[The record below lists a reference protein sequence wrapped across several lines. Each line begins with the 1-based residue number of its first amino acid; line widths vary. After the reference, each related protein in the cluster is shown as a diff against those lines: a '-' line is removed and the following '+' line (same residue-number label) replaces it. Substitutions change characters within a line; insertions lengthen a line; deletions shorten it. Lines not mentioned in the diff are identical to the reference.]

1 MSNLKIKYAF
11 LTTESAEYYAV
22 DSFIAGY
29 ELHGGTWDGGTM
41 DVEEYVWTDSFSEE
55 YLDSLIANG
64 YDMVIRNSAYNTTL
78 LTEVP
83 DLISRGLLPVIP
95 AGGNYYRQQTAALN
109 KYSVV
114 LCGSGMRDVGNATA
128 FPCMFYDVSPYE
140 IPVEIVDIR
149 QCGTQY
155 TITEIARIS
164 STVIGIKLDGYSTE
178 ALLREIGIF
187 MYTNVLGSNHSD
199 LPIYISELAGTDI
212 TALPSGTKY
221 ISYVGN
227 GYFYITHSTSAG
239 TLTTYQSVS
248 AGKIYFGSTDTTLM
262 MLQMREYNLA
272 TTYTGIAIT
281 GVDDFDNSPNG
292 IRQVNEWISNQGFG
306 DKLTIRHN
314 LGGGSYTSGGEL
326 LFASES
332 YSTPFIAGQLAYIK
346 DTTGYD
352 WYDVIGNAIK
362 TSSSGGVFDTYSG
375 YGYLNANVGSDAL
388 IDISLEAPV
397 LTNDGSTKYHGNYYQ
412 YLSWSLVPY
421 AEQYE
426 LWFRGELLETF
437 EAHILTYIHYL
448 DRYSKDK
455 KNFYK
460 VRAKRKGK
468 YSDFSN
474 IIEFKLYYYTGILVK
489 DYT

>member
-1 MSNLKIKYAF
+1 
-11 LTTESAEYYAV
+11 
-22 DSFIAGY
+22 
-29 ELHGGTWDGGTM
+29 
-41 DVEEYVWTDSFSEE
+41 
-55 YLDSLIANG
+55 
-64 YDMVIRNSAYNTTL
+64 MVLRNSAYNPSF
-78 LTEVP
+78 LTEIP
-83 DLISRGLLPVIP
+83 DLISRGLLPVVP
-95 AGGNYYRQQTAALN
+95 AGGNYYRQQTANLN

-164 STVIGIKLDGYSTE
+164 STVLGIKLDGYSTE

-187 MYTNVLGSNHSD
+187 MYTNVLGTNHSD

-212 TALPSGTKY
+212 STLPTGTKY
-221 ISYVGN
+221 ISYVGD

-272 TTYTGIAIT
+272 TTYTGITIT

-292 IRQVNEWISNQGFG
+292 IRQVNEWINNQGFG
-306 DKLTIRHN
+306 DKLTIRHS
-314 LGGGSYTSGGEL
+314 LGGGSYTGGGEL

-362 TSSSGGVFDTYSG
+362 TASNDGVFDTYSG
-375 YGYLNANVGSDAL
+375 YGYLNADEGVNTL
-388 IDISLEAPV
+388 LDITLETPV
-397 LTNDGSTKYHGNYYQ
+397 LVNDGSNTYHGNYYQ

-437 EAHILTYIHYL
+437 EAHILTYVHYL
-448 DRYSKDK
+448 DRYSKDT

-460 VRAKRKGK
+460 VRAKRQGK

-489 DYT
+489 EYA